1 LDIDN
6 IKLFCSKL
14 ERELIALEIE
24 RDALQA
30 LLDTQESKVAELE
43 TLKNNNKNA
52 SIFIRQIAADTR
64 TQALAIIEQLVT
76 AAIKPI
82 FGEDYAFFLE
92 LKEIST
98 KESENTGLFT
108 IFPCIEKLQNG
119 KLVKHPVRGGNGG
132 GVQEIVSI
140 LLRIAFGQYSGYQGP
155 YIFDESL
162 GAVSKDFVFEKL
174 LIFLDS
180 YIKELDLQIIHITHS
195 PELFSQISSI
205 NYQIF
210 KENGMAKAKQV
221 SQDDI
226 KEMQNIK
233 VKKSHEDS

>member
-1 LDIDN
+1 MDIDE
-6 IKLFCSKL
+6 IKRFCNKL

-24 RDALQA
+24 RDALQV
-30 LLDTQESKVAELE
+30 LLEKQESKVAELE

-76 AAIKPI
+76 AALKPI
-82 FGEDYAFFLE
+82 FGEDYAFSLE
-92 LKEIST
+92 LKEVST

-108 IFPCIEKLQNG
+108 ISPCVEKLQNG
-119 KLVKHPVRGGNGG
+119 KLVKHPVKDNNGG
-132 GVQEIVSI
+132 GLQEIVSL
-140 LLRIAFGQYSGYQGP
+140 LLRIAFGQYSGYRGP

-162 GAVSKDFVFEKL
+162 GAVSRDFVFENML
-174 LIFLDS
+174 VFIDS
-180 YIKELDLQIIHITHS
+180 YMKELDLQIIHITHS
-195 PELFSQISSI
+195 PDLFSQISSI

-210 KENGMAKAKQV
+210 KENGMAKAKQI

-233 VKKSHEDS
+233 VR

>member
-1 LDIDN
+1 LDIDE
-6 IKLFCSKL
+6 IKRFCNKL

-24 RDALQA
+24 RDTLQT
-30 LLDTQESKVAELE
+30 LLDKQESKVAELE

-52 SIFIRQIAADTR
+52 SIFIRQIAAETR

-76 AAIKPI
+76 AAMRPI
-82 FGEDYAFFLE
+82 FGEDYSFFLE
-92 LKEIST
+92 LKEVST

-108 IFPCIEKLQNG
+108 IFPCCEKLQDG
-119 KLVKHPVRGGNGG
+119 KLIKHPLKDGNGG
-132 GVQEIVSI
+132 GLQEIVSM
-140 LLRIAFGQYSGYQGP
+140 LLRIAFGQYSGYKGP
-155 YIFDESL
+155 YIYDESL
-162 GAVSKDFVFEKL
+162 AAVSKDFVFEKL

-180 YIKELDLQIIHITHS
+180 YIKELDLQIIQITHS
-195 PELFSQISSI
+195 PELFSQISNI

-226 KEMQNIK
+226 KEMQNINVIK
-233 VKKSHEDS
+233 I

>member
-1 LDIDN
+1 MDIDE
-6 IKLFCSKL
+6 IKRFCNKL

-30 LLDTQESKVAELE
+30 LLDKQESKVAELE

-76 AAIKPI
+76 AALKPI

-92 LKEIST
+92 LKEVST

-108 IFPCIEKLQNG
+108 ISPCVEKLQNG
-119 KLVKHPVRGGNGG
+119 KLVKHPVRDNNGG
-132 GVQEIVSI
+132 GLQEIVSL
-140 LLRIAFGQYSGYQGP
+140 LLRIAFGQYSGYRGP

-162 GAVSKDFVFEKL
+162 AAVSRDFVFENML
-174 LIFLDS
+174 VFIDS
-180 YIKELDLQIIHITHS
+180 YMKELDLQIIQITHN
-195 PELFSQISSI
+195 PDLFSQISSI

-210 KENGMAKAKQV
+210 KENGMAKARQI

-233 VKKSHEDS
+233 VG

>member
-1 LDIDN
+1 MDIDN

-82 FGEDYAFFLE
+82 FGEDYTFFLE

-233 VKKSHEDS
+233 VKKSYEDS

>member
-1 LDIDN
+1 M
-6 IKLFCSKL
+6 
-14 ERELIALEIE
+14 
-24 RDALQA
+24 
-30 LLDTQESKVAELE
+30 
-43 TLKNNNKNA
+43 
-52 SIFIRQIAADTR
+52 
-64 TQALAIIEQLVT
+64 AIIEQLVT
-76 AAIKPI
+76 AALKPI

-108 IFPCIEKLQNG
+108 IFPCCEKLQNG
-119 KLVKHPVRGGNGG
+119 KLVKHPLKDCNGG
-132 GVQEIVSI
+132 GLQEIVSM

-162 GAVSKDFVFEKL
+162 GAVSKDFVFENL
-174 LIFLDS
+174 LKFLES
-180 YIKELDLQIIHITHS
+180 YMKELDLQIIHITHS
-195 PELFSQISSI
+195 PELFSQISSV

-233 VKKSHEDS
+233 VR

>member
-82 FGEDYAFFLE
+82 FGEDYTFFLE

-233 VKKSHEDS
+233 VKKSYEDS

>member
-1 LDIDN
+1 MDIDE
-6 IKLFCSKL
+6 IKRFCNQL

-24 RDALQA
+24 RDALQS
-30 LLDTQESKVAELE
+30 LLDKQESKVAELE

-76 AAIKPI
+76 AALRPI
-82 FGEDYAFFLE
+82 FSEDYTFFLE
-92 LKEIST
+92 LKEVST

-108 IFPCIEKLQNG
+108 IFPCVEKLQNG
-119 KLVKHPVRGGNGG
+119 KLVKHPLKDGNGG
-132 GVQEIVSI
+132 GLQEIVSM
-140 LLRIAFGQYSGYQGP
+140 LLRIAFGQYSGYKGP

-162 GAVSKDFVFEKL
+162 GAVSRDFVFENMLTFIK
-174 LIFLDS
+174 S
-180 YIKELDLQIIHITHS
+180 YMKELDLQIIHITHS

-233 VKKSHEDS
+233 VR

>member
-1 LDIDN
+1 MDIDN

-30 LLDTQESKVAELE
+30 LLDKQESKVAELE

-76 AAIKPI
+76 AALKPI

-108 IFPCIEKLQNG
+108 IFPCVEKLQNG
-119 KLVKHPVRGGNGG
+119 KLVKHPVRDGNGG
-132 GVQEIVSI
+132 GLQEIVSI

-180 YIKELDLQIIHITHS
+180 YMKELDLQIIHITHS

-233 VKKSHEDS
+233 VKKSHENS

>member
-1 LDIDN
+1 MDIDN

-76 AAIKPI
+76 AALKPI

-180 YIKELDLQIIHITHS
+180 YMKELDLQIIHITHS

>member
-1 LDIDN
+1 MDIDE
-6 IKLFCSKL
+6 IKRFCNKL

-24 RDALQA
+24 RDALQV
-30 LLDTQESKVAELE
+30 LLEKQESKVAELE

-76 AAIKPI
+76 AALKPI
-82 FGEDYAFFLE
+82 FGEDYAFYLE
-92 LKEIST
+92 LKEVST

-108 IFPCIEKLQNG
+108 ISPCVEKLQNG
-119 KLVKHPVRGGNGG
+119 KLVKHPVKDNNGG
-132 GVQEIVSI
+132 GLQEIVSL
-140 LLRIAFGQYSGYQGP
+140 LLRIAFGQYSGYRGP

-162 GAVSKDFVFEKL
+162 GAVSRDFVFENML
-174 LIFLDS
+174 VFIDS
-180 YIKELDLQIIHITHS
+180 YMKELDLQIIHITHS
-195 PELFSQISSI
+195 PDLFSQISSI

-210 KENGMAKAKQV
+210 KENGMAKAKQI

-233 VKKSHEDS
+233 VR

>member
-30 LLDTQESKVAELE
+30 LLDKQESKVAELE

-76 AAIKPI
+76 AALKPI

-108 IFPCIEKLQNG
+108 IFPCVEKLQNG
-119 KLVKHPVRGGNGG
+119 KLVKHPVRDGNGG
-132 GVQEIVSI
+132 GLQEIVSI

-180 YIKELDLQIIHITHS
+180 YMKELDLQIIHITHS

-233 VKKSHEDS
+233 VKKSHENS

>member
-1 LDIDN
+1 MDIDN

-30 LLDTQESKVAELE
+30 LLDKQESKVAELE

-76 AAIKPI
+76 AALKPI

-233 VKKSHEDS
+233 VKKSHENS

>member
-1 LDIDN
+1 MDIDE
-6 IKLFCSKL
+6 IKRFCNKL

-24 RDALQA
+24 RDALQV
-30 LLDTQESKVAELE
+30 LLDKQESKVAELE

-76 AAIKPI
+76 AALKPI
-82 FGEDYAFFLE
+82 FGEDYAFYLE
-92 LKEIST
+92 LKEVST

-108 IFPCIEKLQNG
+108 ISPCVEKLQNG
-119 KLVKHPVRGGNGG
+119 KLVKHPVKDNNGG
-132 GVQEIVSI
+132 GLQEIVSL

-162 GAVSKDFVFEKL
+162 GAVSRDFVFENML
-174 LIFLDS
+174 VFIDS
-180 YIKELDLQIIHITHS
+180 YMKELDLQIIHITHS
-195 PELFSQISSI
+195 PDLFSQISSI

-233 VKKSHEDS
+233 VR

>member
-1 LDIDN
+1 MDIDE
-6 IKLFCSKL
+6 IKRFCNKL

-24 RDALQA
+24 RDALQT
-30 LLDTQESKVAELE
+30 LLDKQESKVTELE

-52 SIFIRQIAADTR
+52 SIFIRQIAAETR
-64 TQALAIIEQLVT
+64 AQALAIIEQLVT
-76 AAIKPI
+76 AAMRPI
-82 FGEDYAFFLE
+82 FGEDYSFFLE
-92 LKEIST
+92 LKEVST

-108 IFPCIEKLQNG
+108 IFPCTEKLQNG
-119 KLVKHPVRGGNGG
+119 KLVKHPLKDGNGG
-132 GVQEIVSI
+132 GLQEIVSM
-140 LLRIAFGQYSGYQGP
+140 LLRIAFGQYSGYKGP

-162 GAVSKDFVFEKL
+162 AAVSKDFVFEKL

-180 YIKELDLQIIHITHS
+180 YIKELDLQIIQITHS
-195 PELFSQISSI
+195 PELFSQISNI

-226 KEMQNIK
+226 KEMQNINVIK
-233 VKKSHEDS
+233 I

>member
-30 LLDTQESKVAELE
+30 LLDKQESKVAELE

-76 AAIKPI
+76 AALKPI

-233 VKKSHEDS
+233 VKKSHENS

>member
-1 LDIDN
+1 MDIDE
-6 IKLFCSKL
+6 IKRFCNKL

-24 RDALQA
+24 RDALQS
-30 LLDTQESKVAELE
+30 LLDKQESKVAELE

-76 AAIKPI
+76 AALRPI
-82 FGEDYAFFLE
+82 FGEDYTFFLE
-92 LKEIST
+92 LKEVST

-108 IFPCIEKLQNG
+108 IFPCVEKLQNG
-119 KLVKHPVRGGNGG
+119 KLVKHPLKDGNGG
-132 GVQEIVSI
+132 GLQEIVSM

-162 GAVSKDFVFEKL
+162 GAVSRDFVFENMLTFIK
-174 LIFLDS
+174 S
-180 YIKELDLQIIHITHS
+180 YMKELDLQIIHITHS

-226 KEMQNIK
+226 KEIQNIK
-233 VKKSHEDS
+233 VR

>member
-1 LDIDN
+1 MDIDE
-6 IKLFCSKL
+6 IKRFCNKL
-14 ERELIALEIE
+14 ERELITLEIE
-24 RDALQA
+24 RDALQS
-30 LLDTQESKVAELE
+30 LLDKQESKVAELE

-76 AAIKPI
+76 AALRPI
-82 FGEDYAFFLE
+82 FGEDYTFFLE
-92 LKEIST
+92 LKEVST

-108 IFPCIEKLQNG
+108 IFPCVEKLQNG
-119 KLVKHPVRGGNGG
+119 KLVKHPLKDGNGG
-132 GVQEIVSI
+132 GLQEIVSM

-162 GAVSKDFVFEKL
+162 GAVSRDFVFENMLTFIK
-174 LIFLDS
+174 S
-180 YIKELDLQIIHITHS
+180 YMKELDLQIIHITHS

-233 VKKSHEDS
+233 VR

>member
-1 LDIDN
+1 MDIDN

>member
-1 LDIDN
+1 MDIDE
-6 IKLFCSKL
+6 IKRFCNKL

-24 RDALQA
+24 RDALQV
-30 LLDTQESKVAELE
+30 LLEKQESKVAELE

-76 AAIKPI
+76 AALKPI
-82 FGEDYAFFLE
+82 FGEDYAFYLE
-92 LKEIST
+92 LKEVST

-108 IFPCIEKLQNG
+108 ISPCVEKLQNG
-119 KLVKHPVRGGNGG
+119 KLVKHPVKDNNGG
-132 GVQEIVSI
+132 GLQEIVSL
-140 LLRIAFGQYSGYQGP
+140 LLRIAFGQYSGYRGP

-162 GAVSKDFVFEKL
+162 GAVSRDFVFENML
-174 LIFLDS
+174 VFIDS
-180 YIKELDLQIIHITHS
+180 YMKELDLQIIHITHS

-233 VKKSHEDS
+233 VR

>member
-1 LDIDN
+1 MDIDN
-6 IKLFCSKL
+6 IKLFCNKL

-30 LLDTQESKVAELE
+30 LLDKQESKVAELE

-76 AAIKPI
+76 AALKPI

-233 VKKSHEDS
+233 VKKSHENS